1 MNGGLHAISA
11 AVHFVGLMKGAM
23 RRSFMTRR
31 AIMFVVGGVAV
42 AALAAGAAYA
52 QNAGGQQAGAQ
63 NTPFNYEIKD
73 GQRVPKPGNR
83 ITNPDGSWREE
94 TRQGACVT
102 IKEGSPDGSVKTTRK
117 CD

>member
-1 MNGGLHAISA
+1 
-11 AVHFVGLMKGAM
+11 
-23 RRSFMTRR
+23 MTRR
-31 AIMFVVGGVAV
+31 AIMFATFGVAV

-52 QNAGGQQAGAQ
+52 QSAAGQSSGTQ

-73 GQRVPKPGNR
+73 GKRVPKPTSR

-94 TRQGACVT
+94 TRQGNCVT
-102 IKEGSPDGSVKTTRK
+102 IKEGTADGAVKTTRK